1 MKDKTCLQTTDK
13 PEKPQTSEETSST
26 CNECGEKFD
35 KPLLT
40 SISTQGIVQTY
51 YACPRCLSK
60 IPEDNEKEKQENEA
74 SAQPEGPEKGRP
86 KPQNEK
92 CPHFLGY
99 LKKRPKE
106 TSIPEACLTCERI
119 IECMANN

>member
-1 MKDKTCLQTTDK
+1 MKDKTALQTTDK
-13 PEKPQTSEETSST
+13 LEKTQANEETCST

-40 SISTQGIVQTY
+40 SISAQGLVQTY

-60 IPEDNEKEKQENEA
+60 IPENNEKEKEENETLA
-74 SAQPEGPEKGRP
+74 PPERPEKGHP
-86 KPQNEK
+86 TPQNEK

-99 LKKRPKE
+99 LKKRSKE
-106 TSIPEACLTCERI
+106 TAIPESCLTCERI
-119 IECMANN
+119 IECMASN